1 MWPRPSTRCSTPS
14 ASCAG
19 GNPGIIVGP
28 HEPGQAPYPPIRPR
42 RWRWPLLLPG
52 CITAQRKINA
62 NQAELLAEAVAESER
77 VAAQLEGPGVGRY
90 DIRVF
95 LSNAFINDSLKSL
108 AGYQI
113 VLPKDP
119 DIDLRITS
127 AELSTL
133 GALPAL
139 TLQATATRGSINA
152 DVTITAVLVAT
163 GEPNEFRIA
172 VQSVTPRVRLL
183 SVDVGAGAVC
193 AAADHA
199 EGHRCRRRPAAHPL
213 PDRGTHQLRRPGDDH
228 HRPSRPDR
236 PADQQHALAPCL
248 LRHRAGD
255 GLDRA
260 HHQPALF
267 LRARRRLPVRGH
279 AMKVWA
285 LLPLLL
291 LAAPALAQE
300 APAPRG

>member
-1 MWPRPSTRCSTPS
+1 MAKRPSLYRGVTLTM
-14 ASCAG
+14 AAM
-19 GNPGIIVGP
+19 
-28 HEPGQAPYPPIRPR
+28 
-42 RWRWPLLLPG
+42 LLLPG
-52 CITAQRKINA
+52 CITAQRRINA

-95 LSNAFINDSLKSL
+95 LSNGFINDSLKSL

-127 AELSTL
+127 AELSTM

-139 TLQATATRGSINA
+139 TLQATAARGSITA

-183 SVDVGAGAVC
+183 SVDVARVPFVQRLITLKAIDVAAGLPRIRFPIEERISFGGPATTTTGRVDLTGA
-193 AAADHA
+193 
-199 EGHRCRRRPAAHPL
+199 PISN
-213 PDRGTHQLRRPGDDH
+213 T
-228 HRPSRPDR
+228 PSRLTFSATV
-236 PADQQHALAPCL
+236 PATAWSGRITNP
-248 LRHRAGD
+248 RYFFVRD
-255 GLDRA
+255 GVY
-260 HHQPALF
+260 LF
-267 LRARRRLPVRGH
+267 ADVR
-279 AMKVWA
+279 
-285 LLPLLL
+285 
-291 LAAPALAQE
+291 
-300 APAPRG
+300 